1 MANGKLKVTLSGS
14 YVGATERQRRTL
26 RALGL
31 RKRDRAREHEAS
43 PVILGMI
50 EVVKH
55 LVSVEP
61 TG

>member
-1 MANGKLKVTLSGS
+1 MAEHKLRITLTGS
-14 YVGATERQRRTL
+14 YIGCTQPQRRTL

-31 RKRDRAREHEAS
+31 RKRDDARVHDPS

-50 EVVKH
+50 DSVKH

-61 TG
+61 AQ